1 MLHAVIL
8 AGGRGERFW
17 PWSRAERPKQLLAI
31 TSARTMLDETVRRV
45 DPLIPRERVRV
56 VTGPALAEPIREA
69 LPELGREQVVVEPRG
84 KNTAPAIGL
93 AAALIAAEDDDASMV
108 LLPADHHVPDGGA
121 FRDAVAYADALAR
134 ESGALV
140 TFGIVPERA
149 ETGYGYIE
157 AGVEAGRQG
166 EIRHHEVLRFVE
178 KPDSAT
184 ARRYVENGGIL
195 WNSGIFVWRVSDI
208 LEALATH
215 VPAMAGPLDA
225 LTRAA
230 GGAGEK
236 AAVEALFD
244 AAPSISIDYAV
255 MEKAERVFVVRAPLT
270 WDDVGAWSAL
280 DRVFEADGDGNVL
293 RGDVLGVDAS
303 DNIVLA
309 DEGVVGLIGVSGLVV
324 VRTGD
329 AVLVCTRERAQDVKE
344 LVQALKAREDG
355 ERYL

>member
-31 TSARTMLDETVRRV
+31 TSPRTMLEETVRRV

-56 VTGPALAEPIREA
+56 VTGQALAEPIRKTLA
-69 LPELGREQVVVEPRG
+69 ELEPAQVVVEPRG

-93 AAALIAAEDDDASMV
+93 AAALIAAEDVDASMV
-108 LLPADHHVPDGGA
+108 LLPSDHYVPDGVA
-121 FRDAVAYADALAR
+121 FRDAVAYADAVAR

-157 AGVEAGRQG
+157 SGGEVGRKG
-166 EIRHHEVLRFVE
+166 EIRHNEVLRFVE
-178 KPDSAT
+178 KPDPET
-184 ARRYVENGGIL
+184 ARRYFEGRGFL

-208 LEALATH
+208 LGALATH
-215 VPAMAGPLDA
+215 VPAMAEPLEA

-230 GGAGEK
+230 GGPGERD
-236 AAVEALFD
+236 AIETLFE

-255 MEKAERVFVVRAPLT
+255 MEKAERVFVVRAPLS

-280 DRVFEADGDGNVL
+280 NRVFEGDGDGNVL

-309 DEGVVGLIGVSGLVV
+309 DDGVVGLIGVSGLVV

-329 AVLVCTRERAQDVKE
+329 AVLVCARERAQDVKE